1 MKYPIMCQTDIDY
14 LVHKER
20 CKDLLREAEH
30 ERLIHTIR
38 ARQPGNQRWH
48 RRVAN
53 WIRTRMEEYHS
64 KLQGYDPVSPP
75 NVVSTGMT
83 DPEHSQN

>member
-1 MKYPIMCQTDIDY
+1 MCQTDVDY
-14 LVHKER
+14 LARKER

-30 ERLIHTIR
+30 ERLIQTIR
-38 ARQPGNQRWH
+38 AKQPGSQRWH
-48 RRVAN
+48 WRVAN
-53 WIRTRMEEYHS
+53 WIRTRMEEYRS
-64 KLQGYDPVSPP
+64 KLQGHDPVSPP

>member
-14 LVHKER
+14 LARKER
-20 CKDLLREAEH
+20 YKDLLREAEH
-30 ERLIHTIR
+30 ERLIQSIR
-38 ARQPGNQRWH
+38 AKQPGNQRWH
-48 RRVAN
+48 RRVAI

-64 KLQGYDPVSPP
+64 KLQGYDPVPPP

>member
-1 MKYPIMCQTDIDY
+1 MNHRDMCQTDIDY
-14 LVHKER
+14 LARKER
-20 CKDLLREAEH
+20 TKDLLREGER
-30 ERLIHTIR
+30 ERLIQTIR
-38 ARQPGNQRWH
+38 LKQPGNRGWH
-48 RRVAN
+48 RRVAI
-53 WIRTRMEEYHS
+53 WIRTQMEEHRS

>member
-14 LVHKER
+14 LAHKER

-30 ERLIHTIR
+30 ERLIQAIR
-38 ARQPGNQRWH
+38 AKQPGNQRWH
-48 RRVAN
+48 RRVTN
-53 WIRTRMEEYHS
+53 WIRTRMEEYRS
-64 KLQGYDPVSPP
+64 KLQGYDPVPAP
-75 NVVSTGMT
+75 NVASTGMA